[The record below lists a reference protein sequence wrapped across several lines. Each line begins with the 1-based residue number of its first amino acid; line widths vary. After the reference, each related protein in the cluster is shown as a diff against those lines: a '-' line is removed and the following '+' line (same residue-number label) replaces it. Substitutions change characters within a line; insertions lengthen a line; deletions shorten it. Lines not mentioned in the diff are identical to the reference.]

1 MKNIKFNVVRHKAI
15 YLGIAAFML
24 DTFIAGPIAKKKA
37 MKLVDPKRDNPFMM
51 VLAISVFS
59 VLFMCPMMSFVAT
72 ILFKG
77 GFNAEMIATWLE
89 ITVNNFPMAFFYQL
103 MIAGPFVRWIF
114 GLIFA
119 DKKESEEKK

>member
-1 MKNIKFNVVRHKAI
+1 
-15 YLGIAAFML
+15 
-24 DTFIAGPIAKKKA
+24 
-37 MKLVDPKRDNPFMM
+37 MM

-89 ITVNNFPMAFFYQL
+89 TTVKNFPMAFFYQL